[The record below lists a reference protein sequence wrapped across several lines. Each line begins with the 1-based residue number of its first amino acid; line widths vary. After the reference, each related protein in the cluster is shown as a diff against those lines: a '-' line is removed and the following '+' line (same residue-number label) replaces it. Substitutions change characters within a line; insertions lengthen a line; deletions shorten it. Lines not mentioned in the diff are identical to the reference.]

1 MVAHPLAP
9 VSKYNFISRN
19 QAMASLAAYA
29 AQQQLTTIM
38 MGNFNLTSWS
48 PYFRDFMRR
57 SKLRS
62 VNLGHG
68 LNPTWS
74 YSSSARPL
82 SRLDR
87 LKLPFK
93 LPIDHIF
100 TSQSISVDQVIT
112 PPPGVSDHRPVIAKL
127 RML

>member
-1 MVAHPLAP
+1 M
-9 VSKYNFISRN
+9 
-19 QAMASLAAYA
+19 
-29 AQQQLTTIM
+29 
-38 MGNFNLTSWS
+38 
-48 PYFRDFMRR
+48 
-57 SKLRS
+57 
-62 VNLGHG
+62 
-68 LNPTWS
+68 
-74 YSSSARPL
+74 